1 MLYYAGIGSRQ
12 TPNDVLEEMK
22 SIAYQLAVQNWTLRS
37 GFADGADMAFT
48 EGADAANGEMEQYIP
63 WVGFNN
69 SPKKDDRF
77 ICLEPDEEQYAIA
90 EYFHPNWKACSPAAK
105 KLHARNVNQILGR
118 DLDTPSKMVICWTPN
133 GKAGGG
139 TGQAIR
145 IANYYEVPI
154 FDLALA
160 ETRDKLNEFL
170 LPF

>member
-12 TPNDVLEEMK
+12 TPVDVLEEMK
-22 SIAYQLAVQNWTLRS
+22 SIAYQLAQQNWTLRS
-37 GFADGADMAFT
+37 GFAGGADMAFT
-48 EGADAANGEMEQYIP
+48 EGADAIDGGMEQYIP
-63 WVGFNN
+63 WSGFNN
-69 SPKKDDRF
+69 APRNDDRF
-77 ICLEPDEEQYAIA
+77 ICLEPSKEQLDIA
-90 EYFHPNWKACSPAAK
+90 EYFHPAWNKCSPAAK
-105 KLHARNVNQILGR
+105 KLHARNVNQILGK

-145 IANYYEVPI
+145 IAQYYSVPI
-154 FDLALA
+154 FDLALV

>member
-1 MLYYAGIGSRQ
+1 MLYCGIGSRQ
-12 TPNDVLEEMK
+12 TPTDVLEEMK

-63 WVGFNN
+63 WKGFNN
-69 SPKKDDRF
+69 APINDSRF
-77 ICLEPDEEQYAIA
+77 IIPEPSEDQYAIA
-90 EYFHPNWKACSPAAK
+90 EYFHSAWDKCSAGAK

-118 DLDTPSKMVICWTPN
+118 DLDTSAKMVICWTPN
-133 GKAGGG
+133 GKSGGG

-145 IANYYEVPI
+145 IAQYYDVPV